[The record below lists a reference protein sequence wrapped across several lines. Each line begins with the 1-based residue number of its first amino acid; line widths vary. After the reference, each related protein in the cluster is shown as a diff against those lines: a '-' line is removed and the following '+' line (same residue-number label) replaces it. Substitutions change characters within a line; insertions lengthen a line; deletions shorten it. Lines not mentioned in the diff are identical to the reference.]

1 MEIITTH
8 KNTDFDALAA
18 VYATSILYPQAKPL
32 LPRSINSNVRAFLS
46 IHKDRFSFHTPSDLD
61 PDRITRLIVVDTNN
75 WSRLDGM
82 DPLTEKPDLEIHL
95 WDHHE
100 GAGDIKPN
108 WCCCERVGA
117 TTTLLVRRLE
127 EENREISQIEATLF
141 LAGIYED
148 TGNLTFPS
156 TAAVDARSAGFLLEQ
171 NADLNIIKNLL
182 RPAYGPKQKEILFE
196 MLKNVRRQK
205 LNGHVVS
212 FSKVDIEGHV
222 PGLAV
227 VVEMYQD
234 IVNVDA
240 AVGIFRERKKE
251 KCLVI
256 GRSAVDVLDIGNIM
270 RTLGGGGHTNAGSAM
285 LKSINPDAVVE
296 WISDLIK
303 GSQQASVQIS
313 DLMSYPVFTIAPRT
327 PMKEV
332 ALVLR
337 EKGCSGFPVTEE
349 ERIVGI
355 ISRRDFKRVRKSPQ
369 MKSPVKAFMTRKVV
383 QISPGSG
390 VTQAVRLM
398 VKHDIGRLPVVDN
411 GKLIG
416 LITRSDTMRYYYDL
430 LPN

>member
-18 VYATSILYPQAKPL
+18 VYATSILYPQAEPL

-61 PDRITRLIVVDTNN
+61 PDRTTRLIVVDTNN

-82 DPLTEKPDLEIHL
+82 DLLTEKPDLEIHL

-127 EENREISQIEATLF
+127 EENREISPIEATLF

-240 AVGIFRERKKE
+240 AVGVFRERKKG

-296 WISDLIK
+296 WISELIK
-303 GSQQASVQIS
+303 ESQQASVQI
-313 DLMSYPVFTIAPRT
+313 DQRGHCGLALRFNQWLT
-327 PMKEV
+327 PF
-332 ALVLR
+332 LQTL
-337 EKGCSGFPVTEE
+337 
-349 ERIVGI
+349 
-355 ISRRDFKRVRKSPQ
+355 
-369 MKSPVKAFMTRKVV
+369 
-383 QISPGSG
+383 
-390 VTQAVRLM
+390 
-398 VKHDIGRLPVVDN
+398 
-411 GKLIG
+411 
-416 LITRSDTMRYYYDL
+416 
-430 LPN
+430 